1 MADRDTDL
9 PTAPP
14 ALDVLEHMPAAHWAD
29 LLPHLRAALAA
40 VTDEALTPVLRR
52 LRAAPTKRL
61 RDGRVR
67 RDLERAL
74 ADGGALW
81 VAFRQQLSGDRAVAR
96 RWLDALEAEAPPT
109 AGPDDETTTR
119 DGESA
124 ERLKERARSLK
135 RERDELA
142 RQVDGANARAAAA
155 ERARDEA
162 VAEADALRADLERRT
177 AQVASAQ
184 DAERA
189 AADRA
194 NRRRD
199 REVADLQQQLRDARR
214 ALDDARREAS
224 EAREALAR
232 MTDRRAAPAP
242 TERPAVSDLV
252 SGRPSIVPDD
262 VVAGTTE
269 YARAL
274 LPRGRQVIVDGYNVT
289 RTHRADLPLAE
300 QRDWLV
306 GLLSAAA
313 TRHGIDVTVV
323 FDGSDGAGIGRR
335 RTRGI
340 QVEFSRAGM
349 TADDDICFVVA
360 AMPVDEPLTVV
371 TDDQGLRD
379 RLRPDRV
386 DFLYTREFLWAIG

>member
-1 MADRDTDL
+1 MGDRDTDL

-14 ALDVLEHMPAAHWAD
+14 ALDALETMPGANWVD
-29 LLPHLRAALAA
+29 LLPHLRAALQA
-40 VTDEALTPVLRR
+40 VADEALTPGLRR

-67 RDLERAL
+67 RDLQRAL

-81 VAFRQQLSGDRAVAR
+81 VAFRERLAADGTAAR
-96 RWLDALEAEAPPT
+96 QWLEALVAEEPPVVG
-109 AGPDDETTTR
+109 ADDETTAR
-119 DGESA
+119 DTDPA

-155 ERARDEA
+155 ERARDDA
-162 VAEADALRADLERRT
+162 VAEADALRAELERRT
-177 AQVASAQ
+177 AEVAAAQ
-184 DAERA
+184 DAERTA
-189 AADRA
+189 AERA

-214 ALDDARREAS
+214 ALDEARREAAD
-224 EAREALAR
+224 AREALTR
-232 MTDRRAAPAP
+232 SGERPVAAAA
-242 TERPAVSDLV
+242 TERPVVSHVLP
-252 SGRPSIVPDD
+252 GRPSVVPDD
-262 VVAGTTE
+262 VVPGTTD

-274 LPRGRQVIVDGYNVT
+274 LPRGRRVIVDGYNVT

-306 GLLSAAA
+306 GVLSAAA
-313 TRHGIDVTVV
+313 ARHGIDVTVV

-360 AMPVDEPLTVV
+360 AMPQDEPLTVV

-386 DFLYTREFLWAIG
+386 DFLYTREFLWAVG

>member
-1 MADRDTDL
+1 
-9 PTAPP
+9 
-14 ALDVLEHMPAAHWAD
+14 MPGAHWAD
-29 LLPHLRAALAA
+29 LLPHLRAALQA
-40 VTDEALTPVLRR
+40 VADEALTPGLRR

-67 RDLERAL
+67 RDLQRAL

-81 VAFRQQLSGDRAVAR
+81 VAFRERLVADSTAAR
-96 RWLDALEAEAPPT
+96 QWVEALVAEEQPMVVTDDGAT
-109 AGPDDETTTR
+109 AR
-119 DGESA
+119 DGDPA

-155 ERARDEA
+155 ERARD
-162 VAEADALRADLERRT
+162 DALIELETLRAELERRT
-177 AQVASAQ
+177 SEVAAAQ

-199 REVADLQQQLRDARR
+199 REVADLQEQLRDARR
-214 ALDDARREAS
+214 ALDEARRDAS
-224 EAREALAR
+224 DAREALAR
-232 MTDRRAAPAP
+232 AG
-242 TERPAVSDLV
+242 ERPAASAAAEQSVVSQLLP
-252 SGRPSIVPDD
+252 GRPSVVPDD
-262 VVAGTTE
+262 VTPGTTE

-313 TRHGIDVTVV
+313 ARHGIDVTVI

-360 AMPVDEPLTVV
+360 AVPEDEPLTVV